1 MQKPM
6 TASIQFN
13 CSDQVGLIAALAN
26 FFLQRDVNITHN
38 EEAVCDGQFFSR
50 IEWVLDDQWKNEA
63 QFKNEFDELVKKY
76 SASFSVRFNNVSQTI
91 GLLVSHHS
99 HTLLEVI
106 NKFETNY
113 FENNEIC
120 FIIGN
125 DDSIQKIAD
134 RHAIPFFYI
143 SSNLEPLACEEKQL
157 EIINR
162 YSPDYLG
169 QFSDSTP
176 LSANFLQNVS
186 CPVIGVHN
194 SFLPMFNASDSY
206 QLAFNRGVKLI
217 GATSYF
223 VVAELDQGP
232 IIEQGV
238 LRVAPGASMQEFV
251 KIGHH
256 VERNVFSHALH
267 KVLQHKVMVFQKRA
281 MVFK

>member
-1 MQKPM
+1 MQKSM

-13 CSDQVGLIAALAN
+13 CPDQIGLIAALAN
-26 FFLQRDVNITHN
+26 FFLQRDVNISYN
-38 EEAVCDGQFFSR
+38 EETVCDGQFFSR
-50 IEWVLDDQWKNEA
+50 IEWVLDDQWDNET

-76 SASFSVRFNNVSQTI
+76 SASFSVRFNTIAQTV
-91 GLLVSHHS
+91 GLLVSQHS
-99 HTLLEVI
+99 HALLEVI
-106 NKFETNY
+106 NNFETSHL
-113 FENNEIC
+113 EINEIC

-125 DDSIQKIAD
+125 DESIQKIAD

-143 SSNLEPLACEEKQL
+143 SNDLEPLEYEEKQL

-162 YSPDYLG
+162 YTPDCLG
-169 QFSDSTP
+169 QSSDSKP
-176 LSANFLQNVS
+176 LSANFLQNIS

-194 SFLPMFNASDSY
+194 SFLPMFNTSDSY

-238 LRVAPGASMQEFV
+238 LRVDSGTSMQGFV
-251 KIGHH
+251 KIGQK
-256 VERNVFSHALH
+256 VEQNVFSHALS
-267 KVLQHKVMVFQKRA
+267 KVLQHKVMVFQKRVI
-281 MVFK
+281 VFK